1 MWHAVWHWLI
11 SLPGV
16 TDFWNAF
23 WAAVFGALAGTAAA
37 FALERRRR
45 DAERVRYEL
54 GQCHILLFIVIRMAS
69 TLRDFQEQLF
79 EPIDGR
85 ERVWPEI
92 GALSGAPLHGP
103 EFAFKDYAFLLDGS
117 ETKSD
122 APGLLNKVY
131 VATINFQANVDRLHE
146 RNELWNQLQH
156 VRMGAA
162 FARGDAGV
170 EATGQSFALQRR
182 IVELTQWLR
191 DDVPEGIAEIDAL
204 QPILQGVIRARFPG
218 KHFIRSELKPETAA
232 PAAPADSQA

>member
-23 WAAVFGALAGTAAA
+23 WAAVFGALAGAAAA

-45 DAERVRYEL
+45 DAERLRYEL
-54 GQCHILLFIVIRMAS
+54 GQCHVLLFIVIRMAS

-85 ERVWPEI
+85 QRVWHEI

-103 EFAFKDYAFLLDGS
+103 EFAFQDYAFLLDGS
-117 ETKSD
+117 ETTSD

-131 VATINFQANVDRLHE
+131 VATINFQANVDRLRE
-146 RNELWNQLQH
+146 RNELWHQLQQ
-156 VRMGAA
+156 VRFGSAFVRGEEAA
-162 FARGDAGV
+162 
-170 EATGQSFALQRR
+170 EAMGQSAGLQRR
-182 IVELTQWLR
+182 IHELTEWLR
-191 DDVPEGIAEIDAL
+191 EDVPEGIAELDAL
-204 QPILQGVIRARFPG
+204 QPILQSVIRARFPR
-218 KHFIRSELKPETAA
+218 KDFIKYDLKPGTAT
-232 PAAPADSQA
+232 PAAPACRG